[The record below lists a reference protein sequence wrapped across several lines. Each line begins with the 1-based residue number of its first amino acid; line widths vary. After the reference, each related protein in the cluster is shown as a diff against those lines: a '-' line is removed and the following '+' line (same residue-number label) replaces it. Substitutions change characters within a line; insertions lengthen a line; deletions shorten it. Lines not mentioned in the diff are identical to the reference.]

1 MFNTTY
7 RLRTGKAKWAIPSY
21 TDNSLM
27 GNNKKLGEVT
37 LYTERE
43 LNIGTH
49 IFRYIAED
57 KTGLKSTCEV
67 RIMIKGKQII
77 RFSII
82 KLITSLTIL
91 KCPLNCKFH
100 NFVNIARA
108 NDVDQPSD
116 LFGST

>member
-1 MFNTTY
+1 VFNTTY

-57 KTGLKSTCEV
+57 KAGLKSTCEV

-82 KLITSLTIL
+82 KLITSLL
-91 KCPLNCKFH
+91 QVYPKNKQF
-100 NFVNIARA
+100 
-108 NDVDQPSD
+108 
-116 LFGST
+116 